1 MIMSLPAIIAVIIL
15 IFLPESPKF
24 LNRGRKDDSTK
35 LKKALKLV
43 QLQVKFKYPIQC
55 IKIHCRVILHL
66 QSRMF
71 EDKCSRME
79 GKVQYLMVD
88 YIAGGS

>member
-1 MIMSLPAIIAVIIL
+1 MATSNGFALLVLNRIGWRLYSVIMSLPAIIAVIIL

-43 QLQVKFKYPIQC
+43 QLQVKFKYPIIQC
-55 IKIHCRVILHL
+55 IMIHCRVILHL
-66 QSRMF
+66 QS
-71 EDKCSRME
+71 
-79 GKVQYLMVD
+79 
-88 YIAGGS
+88 